1 MKNKGFTLIELIGTV
16 VILAIIALVVLPAT
30 LNVMKSS
37 QEEVDKSVIQIVER
51 AADEYVHNNLNDY
64 PKQLETQTE
73 KKDNGTISVQEL
85 VNKGYIE
92 QSVYDKHENI
102 HDSCI
107 KITSNSQKYF
117 YEFKKECVDEK

>member
-30 LNVMKSS
+30 LSVMNQS
-37 QEEVDKSVIQIVER
+37 QAEVDKSVITVVES
-51 AADEYVHNNLNDY
+51 AANNYVHDNLNDY
-64 PKQLETQTE
+64 PLQLETKTE
-73 KKDNGTISVQEL
+73 RQDNGTISVQEL

-92 QSVYDKHENI
+92 QSIYDKHENI
-102 HDSCI
+102 HDACV

-117 YEFKKECVDEK
+117 YEFKKECQNEK